1 MIRTEGLTKYYGDR
15 CAIQDLSVTI
25 QDREIVGFLGRNG
38 AGKTTML
45 RMLAGL
51 LAPSSGQIEID
62 GQIMDATEGDLRWRI
77 GFLPDRPPL
86 YSEMRVRDYLRFVA
100 KLRGYD
106 DAKLSARIEEVL
118 GLTSLSDRADET
130 IESLSHGFKQR
141 VGIAQAIV
149 HEPALVILDEPI
161 TGLDPV
167 QLKEVRALIRD
178 LKSQHTV
185 LLSSHNLQEV
195 HQTCDRLL
203 IIEEGKLVFSGTEQ
217 EAAERGS
224 AQATLLVTVR
234 GEASVLGT
242 TLDGLQSS
250 GTIKTW
256 CIKHSKSEEQL
267 VRVDAEGA
275 EAPEVLAKAIV
286 DAGLGLRSMSPAA
299 DQLEDVFAQLT
310 EKAQ

>member
-51 LAPSSGQIEID
+51 LAPSSGKIEID
-62 GQIMDATEGDLRWRI
+62 GRVMDATEGDLRWRI

-86 YSEMRVRDYLRFVA
+86 YSEMRVRDYLHFVA
-100 KLRGYD
+100 KLRGYED
-106 DAKLSARIEEVL
+106 SKLPARIEEVL
-118 GLTSLSDRADET
+118 GLTSLGDRADET
-130 IESLSHGFKQR
+130 IENLSHGYKQR

-178 LKSQHTV
+178 LKTKHTV

-203 IIEEGKLVFSGTEQ
+203 VIEEGKLVFSGTEQ

-224 AQATLLVTVR
+224 SQATLLVTVR
-234 GEASVLGT
+234 GDASALSSVL
-242 TLDGLQSS
+242 DNLQSEGPVKS
-250 GTIKTW
+250 WSTE
-256 CIKHSKSEEQL
+256 HSKSEEQI
-267 VRVDAEGA
+267 VRVGTQSID
-275 EAPEVLAKAIV
+275 APEQLAKAIV
-286 DAGLGLRSMSPAA
+286 EAGLGLRAMSPAG
-299 DQLEDVFAQLT
+299 DLLEDVFAELT